1 MDGTPFPSE
10 EVSIVG
16 RSADMFRDLLCSKI
30 YTVMPSHAV
39 VCVWSSLPAAPQTTP
54 VFAEAR
60 RRQSFPGAVGANE
73 TTYGGNIPSIRP
85 DLA

>member
-1 MDGTPFPSE
+1 ME
-10 EVSIVG
+10 
-16 RSADMFRDLLCSKI
+16 RRFRQRRLQLKGGLL
-30 YTVMPSHAV
+30 T
-39 VCVWSSLPAAPQTTP
+39 APQTTP

-60 RRQSFPGAVGANE
+60 RGQSFPGAVGANE

>member
-10 EVSIVG
+10 EASIEG
-16 RSADMFRDLLCSKI
+16 RSADMFRDLCSRI
-30 YTVMPSHAV
+30 YTVMPSHAA

-60 RRQSFPGAVGANE
+60 RRRSFPVAVGANE

-85 DLA
+85 DWA

>member
-16 RSADMFRDLLCSKI
+16 RSADMFRDLCSRI

>member
-1 MDGTPFPSE
+1 MDGTTFPSE

-16 RSADMFRDLLCSKI
+16 WSADMFRDLCSRI

-85 DLA
+85 DWA

>member
-1 MDGTPFPSE
+1 ME
-10 EVSIVG
+10 
-16 RSADMFRDLLCSKI
+16 RRFRQRRLQLKGGPLICSGI
-30 YTVMPSHAV
+30 YYVQGFMPSHAV

>member
-10 EVSIVG
+10 EVSLVG
-16 RSADMFRDLLCSKI
+16 RSADMFRDLCSRI

>member
-16 RSADMFRDLLCSKI
+16 WSADMFRDLCSRI

-39 VCVWSSLPAAPQTTP
+39 VCVWSSLPAASQTIP

-60 RRQSFPGAVGANE
+60 RRRSFPGAVGANE